1 MQYLIYTVVG
11 IVLYVISD
19 ALLDRL
25 ERRRGQRFEQRSLIF
40 FAIIAVLAILTFQL
54 IELLQR

>member
-11 IVLYVISD
+11 IVLYVVSD

-25 ERRRGQRFEQRSLIF
+25 ERRRGQRFEQRSIIF

-54 IELLQR
+54 IEWLQR